1 MVLRRLIYDCLC
13 SSSNL
18 NIEEFEITK
27 SVRLHCKLANERYKQ
42 ELEKNKQ
49 KSALGNRELKRKQ
62 KLEEVENLIR
72 QQLSLSKAITD
83 LTTAHESELLKAYD
97 HQDLTPLAKAASFL
111 RSAKEKESELKKITD
126 SQKIL
131 QQELKQI

>member
-97 HQDLTPLAKAASFL
+97 HQDLTTLAKAASFL

>member
-1 MVLRRLIYDCLC
+1 M
-13 SSSNL
+13 
-18 NIEEFEITK
+18 
-27 SVRLHCKLANERYKQ
+27 
-42 ELEKNKQ
+42 
-49 KSALGNRELKRKQ
+49 GNRELKRKQ

-72 QQLSLSKAITD
+72 QQLLSKAITD